1 MTRSAFVTPSARM
14 TPGAP
19 TEVWD
24 VTRIRKDFPA
34 LHQRVH
40 GKPLVY
46 LDNAATSQKPQA
58 VIDALVAYYTFDN
71 SNVHRGV
78 HLLSERATE
87 AYEGARARIQR
98 HLNAASPREIVFVR
112 QATEGINLVMASYGR
127 RFVGA
132 GDEIVI
138 SAIEHHANIVPWQ
151 MLCEEKGAR
160 LRVVPIDDRG
170 DLLMEEYARL
180 LGPRTK
186 LVAMT
191 QVSNALG
198 TVTPI
203 KDIIGLAHQQ
213 DTPVLVDGAQAVPH
227 QPVDVHDLDCDFY
240 VFSGHKAYGPTGI
253 GVLYGKEQ
261 WLERMPPFQGGGDMI
276 KSVTFEKT
284 TYNELPYKFEAGTPH
299 IAGAIGLAAGLEYI
313 AGLGLEQIRDYEHE
327 LLAYGTELLS
337 AISGVRLIGTAR
349 HKAAVLSFVLD
360 GVHAHDLGTILDRQG
375 VAVRAGHHCAMP
387 VMQRFGV
394 PATARASMAF
404 YNTRA
409 ELETLA
415 AAIEE
420 AREIF
425 G

>member
-1 MTRSAFVTPSARM
+1 MIRSAPVIPL
-14 TPGAP
+14 AP
-19 TEVWD
+19 NEIWD
-24 VTRIRKDFPA
+24 VERIRKDFPA
-34 LHQRVH
+34 LHQQVH

-58 VIDALVAYYTFDN
+58 VIDALVAYYSFDN

-78 HLLSERATE
+78 HHLSERATA
-87 AYEGARARIQR
+87 AYEGARARIRR
-98 HLNAASPREIVFVR
+98 HLNAASTREIVFVR
-112 QATEGINLVMASYGR
+112 QATEGINLVMASFGR
-127 RFVGA
+127 QFVGS

-160 LRVVPIDDRG
+160 LRVIPVDDRG
-170 DLLMEEYARL
+170 DLIMEEYAGL
-180 LGPRTK
+180 IGPRTK
-186 LVAMT
+186 LVAIT

-203 KDIIGLAHQQ
+203 KDIIDLAHQQ
-213 DTPVLVDGAQAVPH
+213 DIPILVDGAQAVPH
-227 QPVDVHDLDCDFY
+227 QPVDVRELDCDFY

-253 GVLYGKEQ
+253 GVLYGKER
-261 WLERMPPFQGGGDMI
+261 WLEQMPPYQGGGDMI
-276 KSVTFEKT
+276 KAVTFEKT

-313 AGLGLEQIRDYEHE
+313 AELGLERIRDYEHE
-327 LLAYGTELLS
+327 LLTYGTELLS
-337 AISGVRLIGTAR
+337 AIPGVRLIGTAR

-360 GVHAHDLGTILDRQG
+360 GVHAHDLGTILDQQG

-394 PATARASMAF
+394 PATARASLAF

-415 AAIEE
+415 AAIEG
-420 AREIF
+420 ARGIF

>member
-1 MTRSAFVTPSARM
+1 MTRNAFVTPSS
-14 TPGAP
+14 PNGI
-19 TEVWD
+19 WD
-24 VTRIRKDFPA
+24 VERIRKDFPA
-34 LHQRVH
+34 LHQQVH

-170 DLLMEEYARL
+170 DLLMEEYVRL

-203 KDIIGLAHQQ
+203 KDVIALAHQQ
-213 DTPVLVDGAQAVPH
+213 DVPVLVDGAQAVPH
-227 QPVDVHDLDCDFY
+227 QPVDVRDLDCDFY

-313 AGLGLEQIRDYEHE
+313 AGIGLEQIRDYEHE

-360 GVHAHDLGTILDRQG
+360 GVHAHDLGTILDQQG

-415 AAIEE
+415 AAIER

-425 G
+425 A

>member
-1 MTRSAFVTPSARM
+1 MTRSAFVTPSAPNR
-14 TPGAP
+14 
-19 TEVWD
+19 VWD
-24 VTRIRKDFPA
+24 VERIRKDFPA
-34 LHQRVH
+34 LHQQVH

-78 HLLSERATE
+78 HVLSERATE

-98 HLNAASPREIVFVR
+98 HLNAASTREIVFVR
-112 QATEGINLVMASYGR
+112 QATEGINLVMASFGR
-127 RFVGA
+127 AFVGA

-186 LVAMT
+186 LVAIT

-213 DTPVLVDGAQAVPH
+213 DIPVLVDGAQAVPH
-227 QPVDVHDLDCDFY
+227 QPVDVRDLDCDFY
-240 VFSGHKAYGPTGI
+240 VFSGHKTYGPTGI

-261 WLERMPPFQGGGDMI
+261 LLERMPPFQGGGDMI

-284 TYNELPYKFEAGTPH
+284 IYNELPYKFEAGTPH

-337 AISGVRLIGTAR
+337 AISRVRLIGTAR
-349 HKAAVLSFVLD
+349 HKGAVLSFVLD
-360 GVHAHDLGTILDRQG
+360 GVHAHDLGTILDQQG

-404 YNTRA
+404 YNTRG
-409 ELETLA
+409 EVETLA
-415 AAIEE
+415 AAIER

-425 G
+425 S

>member
-1 MTRSAFVTPSARM
+1 MTRGVSVIPLAADT
-14 TPGAP
+14 
-19 TEVWD
+19 VWD
-24 VTRIRKDFPA
+24 VERIRKDFPA
-34 LHQRVH
+34 LHQQVRS
-40 GKPLVY
+40 KPLVY

-58 VIDALVAYYTFDN
+58 MIDALVAYYSFDN

-78 HLLSERATE
+78 HLLSVRATE

-98 HLNAASPREIVFVR
+98 HLNAASTREIVFVR
-112 QATEGINLVMASYGR
+112 QATEGINLVMASFGR
-127 RFVGA
+127 RFVA
-132 GDEIVI
+132 AEDEIVI

-160 LRVVPIDDRG
+160 LRVIPVDDRG
-170 DLLMEEYARL
+170 DLVMEEYARL

-186 LVAMT
+186 LVAIT

-213 DTPVLVDGAQAVPH
+213 DIPVLVDGAQAVPH
-227 QPVDVHDLDCDFY
+227 QAVDVRDLDCDFY

-253 GVLYGKEQ
+253 GVLYGKER

-276 KSVTFEKT
+276 KAVTFEKT

-313 AGLGLEQIRDYEHE
+313 AGLGLDRIRDYEHE
-327 LLAYGTELLS
+327 LLTYGTELLS
-337 AISGVRLIGTAR
+337 AIPGVRLIGTAR

-360 GVHAHDLGTILDRQG
+360 GAHAHDLGTILDQQG
-375 VAVRAGHHCAMP
+375 VAIRAGHHCAMP

-425 G
+425 A